1 MRERGMF
8 IGGGEF
14 HSELKRRVAAQL
26 TPALI
31 RRGRWRAS
39 FKGLVLIAWALGSWA
54 FLVFAASTW
63 WQALL
68 GGISLALGTAGVAFS
83 VGHDAN
89 HGAFFPSRRW
99 NRIVGYSFDLIG
111 ASSYVWRTKHNVA
124 HHTFTNVDGADTDI
138 DQMPFARLAPSQ
150 PYKPYHRFQHIY
162 MWLLYGLFTFKFHLG
177 SDVGPVFSGKI
188 GQVATIARPTKFEM
202 TMLVAGKIGFWTW
215 AVIIPLFFQP
225 WWAVGLMFVF
235 VSWVLGI
242 VLAVTF
248 QLAHAVDETTFTDLV
263 EIREGPSPTWAAHQV
278 ESTVDFATRN
288 KFLGW
293 YLGGLNFQIE
303 HHLFPKVC
311 HVHYPRILQTV
322 RETCDEFG
330 VRHVCQPTMR
340 SALVSHGRW
349 LRAMGRGEGNVPV
362 GLRPPATPS

>member
-14 HSELKRRVAAQL
+14 HSELKRRVAVQL

-39 FKGLVLIAWALGSWA
+39 FKGLLLTAWALGSWA
-54 FLVFAASTW
+54 FLVLVADTW
-63 WQALL
+63 WQALAS
-68 GGISLALGTAGVAFS
+68 GISLSLGTAGVAFS

-150 PYKPYHRFQHIY
+150 PHKRYHRFQHIY
-162 MWLLYGLFTFKFHLG
+162 MWALYGLFTFKFHIG
-177 SDVGPVFSGKI
+177 SDVGPVLSGKI
-188 GQVATIARPTKFEM
+188 GQVATIARPTRFELI
-202 TMLVAGKIGFWTW
+202 TLVAGKLGFWTW
-215 AVIIPLFFQP
+215 AVIVPLFFQP
-225 WWAVGLMFVF
+225 WWAVALMFVF
-235 VSWVLGI
+235 CSWVLGI

-248 QLAHAVDETTFTDLV
+248 QLAHAVDEATFTDL
-263 EIREGPSPTWAAHQV
+263 ERLDLTFTQV
-278 ESTVDFATRN
+278 TPPGNICS
-288 KFLGW
+288 LS
-293 YLGGLNFQIE
+293 L
-303 HHLFPKVC
+303 P
-311 HVHYPRILQTV
+311 
-322 RETCDEFG
+322 
-330 VRHVCQPTMR
+330 
-340 SALVSHGRW
+340 LVWSKYQ
-349 LRAMGRGEGNVPV
+349 
-362 GLRPPATPS
+362 

>member
-39 FKGLVLIAWALGSWA
+39 FKGLLLIAWALGSWA

-150 PYKPYHRFQHIY
+150 PLQALPPVPA
-162 MWLLYGLFTFKFHLG
+162 HLHVGCCTG
-177 SDVGPVFSGKI
+177 SSPSSSTS
-188 GQVATIARPTKFEM
+188 APTSARC
-202 TMLVAGKIGFWTW
+202 
-215 AVIIPLFFQP
+215 
-225 WWAVGLMFVF
+225 
-235 VSWVLGI
+235 
-242 VLAVTF
+242 
-248 QLAHAVDETTFTDLV
+248 
-263 EIREGPSPTWAAHQV
+263 SPA
-278 ESTVDFATRN
+278 
-288 KFLGW
+288 
-293 YLGGLNFQIE
+293 
-303 HHLFPKVC
+303 
-311 HVHYPRILQTV
+311 
-322 RETCDEFG
+322 
-330 VRHVCQPTMR
+330 R
-340 SALVSHGRW
+340 SARSPRS
-349 LRAMGRGEGNVPV
+349 RSRRGS
-362 GLRPPATPS
+362 R